1 MNPSSDPDITVRR
14 KVIFLLGTLLLPA
27 TVGTQSNIEGGPNIL
42 TPDNRPADPNA
53 QAAPIHANSHAE
65 YLRNPSRLATS
76 QLVLDAICDHQIFE
90 AVSSSLRDPVPHG
103 DDGEHTGLD
112 IDYKEKAVRF
122 VYLYVAKCPIR
133 VAEAQREAL
142 SNWVAVARTEGEE
155 SELPDRLGLED
166 EEYEEL
172 VHKLVSSTS

>member
-1 MNPSSDPDITVRR
+1 M
-14 KVIFLLGTLLLPA
+14 PA
-27 TVGTQSNIEGGPNIL
+27 TVETQSNTEEGPNIL

-76 QLVLDAICDHQIFE
+76 QLVLNAICDHEIFE

-103 DDGEHTGLD
+103 DDGEHIGLD
-112 IDYKEKAVRF
+112 TDYKEKAVNF

-133 VAEAQREAL
+133 LAEAQREAM
-142 SNWVAVARTEGEE
+142 SNWVTTVGTEA
-155 SELPDRLGLED
+155 DRLGLTE

-172 VHKLVSSTS
+172 VHKLVSTC